1 MDKLVEYN
9 FIESYLRDIN
19 IEPEDLENMANLLEV
34 IESLHLEELPAEE
47 RNEIFGNMQGFLI
60 DKLSDYNDLQKL
72 EISYDPSNS
81 TWQIISDLLDRAK
94 ETGKEGPVAQYLV
107 GAKLQL
113 RFPEVEISNESFS
126 TADVQLGRSGDFFVG
141 NTVFHVTVAPMPALY
156 EKCKRNI
163 KDGVSVYLLV
173 RYKDLVGTKQNAEN
187 IAPRQIM
194 VESIETFVSQ
204 NLDELAVFSQVQR
217 VSEFRRLLE
226 TYNRR
231 VDNTDTNKSLM
242 VEIPPNVC

>member
-1 MDKLVEYN
+1 MDKVVEYN
-9 FIESYLRDIN
+9 FIEYYLKDIK
-19 IEPEDLENMANLLEV
+19 IQPEDLENMANLLEV
-34 IESLHLEELPAEE
+34 IESMHLEELPTGE
-47 RNEIFGNMQGFLI
+47 RNEILNNMQGFLI
-60 DKLSDYNDLQKL
+60 DKLSDYNDLQRL
-72 EISYDPSNS
+72 EVTYDPSNS
-81 TWQIISDLLDRAK
+81 TWQIISDLLDKAR

-113 RFPEVEISNESFS
+113 RFPELEISNESFS
-126 TADVQLGRSGDFFVG
+126 TSDVQLGRSGDFLVG

-156 EKCKRNI
+156 EKCTRNI
-163 KDGVSVYLLV
+163 RDGIGVYLLV

-187 IAPRQIM
+187 VAPGQIM

-231 VDNTDTNKSLM
+231 VENADTNRALM
-242 VEIPPNVC
+242 VEIPPNIR